1 MPSISEILD
10 SVSVPALI
18 KDKVIRNGNF
28 EQSNRGAIYYSGGFT
43 VVFPVYSN
51 GHKWAFRCW
60 HTEMGNV
67 RKRFKIISEYINKLN
82 SSYFCSFYYCDSG
95 LIVDGKVF
103 PTTRMDWVNG
113 KTINQYIIE
122 HANNKELM
130 LSLANKFLMMTNTLH
145 KHHIAHGDLQ
155 HGNIIISDTGDIKL
169 VDYDSL
175 FVPGLE
181 GETDIIIGKA
191 EYQHP
196 KRKQVKLT
204 SEKLDY
210 FSELVIYLSILAIAH
225 NPSII
230 NEFSIEDSLLFQCND
245 WKDFENSRIFSA
257 LKGIRNDDI
266 SALVGILIEYLREDN
281 INNLRPFA
289 DIWRD
294 FQKEPI
300 LHSFRC
306 GNVDGIV
313 FRGIETLISWQ
324 EENASKVFI
333 NSKEIPSNQCTHKIT
348 FTEDTEITLVLKN
361 GLHAIEQKKRI
372 KVIDAP
378 IIQFAIDKKKLKN
391 TSKGIESATLSWSV
405 ANASSVKLKCD
416 GKILSSDSSN
426 SNFVITPQVDSKY
439 ELIVI
444 GLDNQTIFTS
454 EQSVVIREPAE
465 ISFESDKLFT
475 LPDVP
480 ITISWDVKRA
490 KNIRLNSISVDKK
503 GQAVFS
509 PDKDEHYVLTYEDDF
524 GISSADLTIKM
535 LPLPFIRSVLVDTPN
550 ISNAV
555 NIQYTVPQ
563 FQSSLNLPT
572 LESAFVSLYIPY
584 IPDFMESGLNVTL
597 PKIPKAKF
605 SDKIS
610 RFIKTIFR

>member
-51 GHKWAFRCW
+51 GNKWAFRCW

-67 RKRFKIISEYINKLN
+67 RNRFRIISDYINKLN
-82 SSYFCSFYYCDSG
+82 SQYFCNFYYCDSG

-130 LSLANKFLMMTNTLH
+130 ISLANKFLTMTDTLH

-210 FSELVIYLSILAIAH
+210 FSELVIYLSILTIAY

-230 NEFSIEDSLLFQCND
+230 REFSIEDSLIFQSTD
-245 WKDFENSRIFSA
+245 WDNLEKSPIYSA
-257 LKGIRNDDI
+257 LKDIRNDDI
-266 SALVGILIEYLREDN
+266 STLVDILMKYLNEDD

-289 DIWRD
+289 DIWREYH
-294 FQKEPI
+294 KEPI
-300 LHSFRC
+300 LHSFVC

-313 FRGIETLISWQ
+313 FRGIETLVSWNV
-324 EENASKVFI
+324 ENVRKIFI
-333 NSKEIPSNQCTHKIT
+333 NSEELPSNQCCQKMT
-348 FTEDTEITLVLKN
+348 FTDDTEITLILKN
-361 GLHAIEQKKRI
+361 GLHTIERRKLI

-378 IIQFAIDKKKLKN
+378 IIQFSIDKKKLKN
-391 TSKGIESATLSWSV
+391 TSKGTESATLSWSV
-405 ANASSVKLKCD
+405 TNASSVILKCN

-426 SNFVITPQVDSKY
+426 SNFVVTPQIDSKY
-439 ELIVI
+439 ELSVI
-444 GLDNQTIFTS
+444 GLDNQTVFSS
-454 EQSVVIREPAE
+454 EKSVIIREPAE

-475 LPDVP
+475 LPGVP

-490 KNIRLNSISVDKK
+490 KNIRLNSVRVDKK
-503 GQAVFS
+503 GQVLFS
-509 PDKDEHYVLTYEDDF
+509 PNKDEHYVLTYEDDF
-524 GISSADLTIKM
+524 GISSVELTIKM
-535 LPLPFIRSVLVDTPN
+535 LPLPFISSVLVDTPN

-555 NIQYTVPQ
+555 DIQYTAPR
-563 FQSSLNLPT
+563 FQNSLNLPT
-572 LESAFVSLYIPY
+572 LESTFVRLNIPD
-584 IPDFMESGLNVTL
+584 IPDFMKSGLNVTL
-597 PKIPKAKF
+597 PKITIKRF
-605 SDKIS
+605 SDKVS